1 MRTNNY
7 YQKKKKIYVSLYK
20 PIETIMQVIIL
31 LIILSLVLAS
41 VFLFAFIWANKTG
54 QFEDQQSPS
63 VRILSEDEIQE
74 HEI

>member
-1 MRTNNY
+1 
-7 YQKKKKIYVSLYK
+7 
-20 PIETIMQVIIL
+20 MQVIIL

-41 VFLFAFIWANKTG
+41 FFLLAFLWANKTG

-63 VRILSEDEIQE
+63 VRILSEDEMQE